1 MGRSGALRHALRASL
16 PAVLGVVLA
25 TPSLRAQQDTSLTP
39 LVLQVAVDGGP
50 ARVVE
55 AFARDSLVLL
65 PVRAMLDLM
74 GIGATASRG
83 GARLDAVLPPNLRVV
98 FDGEARQVAR
108 GDSARAVEGRLWL
121 WQDGALYLS
130 AGEIGWALEVGVRM
144 DWSEVLLQ
152 FTGTR
157 AMPAVQR
164 LARDARRASLMRRDA
179 AAPPASA
186 LTIGASLAD
195 GAVIDWSLSS
205 STTDPVRSTVLQ
217 LGIGAQVLGGGLEI
231 QQTVQREA
239 FGPDA
244 TLWSW
249 TSAWPDR
256 PWLRQARV
264 GDVQGSGPEPRSIY
278 GVVVSNAPFVRS
290 ADFGTDALGGTL
302 PPGWEAELYRG
313 GQLVGY
319 TPADAVRR
327 FRLDVPVTYG
337 PNPVDVVLYGP
348 HGEVVRRSRTF
359 FVPFERLPSGRF
371 EYALG
376 GGACRDEPCRRAGNL
391 DLRYGLSSRVTAEAG
406 LEYLA
411 RDTVGGRA
419 YPYALLSAGLTP
431 ALGLTGQVVA
441 RGLLRARADF
451 DPGPDLHLDVEHEV
465 FDTSAVAFL
474 AGRTVGRTRST
485 ADAFWRPAVLGGAL
499 YFQGSFSRTAGSLT
513 RSDLGSGTV
522 TLVILG
528 IRVSVGAH
536 RNAQRLAAGATTVQS
551 GLDGSAQAVLHGP
564 GRLLRATFVRGEI
577 RTECPQELVSC
588 THQVT
593 RVAGTLGRQLL
604 SFLRLDLGATWQRGW
619 GRPSFDLGLTTALPA
634 LRAVSHNSW
643 DPEAGVGGTQVLEG
657 SVLWDRQR
665 GHVDFGNGRSL
676 GRAGIAGVVFFDAN
690 ADGVQ
695 DEGEQGLA
703 NVLLRVGSRAVVTD
717 SSGRFDVFDFVPFE
731 RAVVAVDSQSLP
743 NPTWVPAEPLLAV
756 RPTPNSY
763 QLLPIAVVQG
773 GEIGGRVLWE
783 GHERALGGIRVVFR
797 DQEHGA
803 ETTAATFS
811 DGAFYVMGLRPG
823 RYWVFVDA
831 DQLQQLGLRSEP
843 VSVTI
848 GAADQGQLEGV
859 TVRLERAVR

>member
-1 MGRSGALRHALRASL
+1 MGRSGALRHALRAAL
-16 PAVLGVVLA
+16 PAVLGVALTA
-25 TPSLRAQQDTSLTP
+25 PSLRAQQDTSLTP
-39 LVLQVAVDGGP
+39 LVLQVAVEGGP

-65 PVRAMLDLM
+65 PVGTMLDLL
-74 GIGATASRG
+74 GIGATAARG
-83 GARLDAVLPPNLRVV
+83 GARLDALLPPNLRVV
-98 FDGEARQVAR
+98 FDGEARQVVR
-108 GDSARAVEGRLWL
+108 GDSAKAIEGRLWL
-121 WQDGALYLS
+121 WQDGVLYLS
-130 AGEIGWALEVGVRM
+130 ADVVGSALHIGVRM
-144 DWSEVLLQ
+144 DWSEVLLE
-152 FTGTR
+152 FTETR
-157 AMPAVQR
+157 HMPAVER
-164 LARDARRASLMRRDA
+164 LARDARRASLMRREA

-186 LTIGASLAD
+186 LTIGPSLAD

-205 STTDPVRSTVLQ
+205 STSDPVRSALLQ

-249 TSAWPDR
+249 TAAWPDQ

-264 GDVQGSGPEPRSIY
+264 GDVLGSGPEPRSLN
-278 GVVVSNAPFVRS
+278 GVVVSNAPYLRS
-290 ADFGTDALGGTL
+290 ADFGTDALGGAL

-319 TPADAVRR
+319 TRADSVRR

-359 FVPFERLPSGRF
+359 FVPFDRLPAGRF
-371 EYALG
+371 EYALS
-376 GGACRDEPCRRAGNL
+376 GGACHAEPCRQAGNL
-391 DLRYGLSSRVTAEAG
+391 DLRYGLSGRVTAEAG
-406 LEYLA
+406 LEFQS
-411 RDTVGGRA
+411 RDTLGGRA
-419 YPYALLSAGLTP
+419 YPYAFVSAGLTP
-431 ALGLTGQVVA
+431 ALGLTGQFA
-441 RGLLRARADF
+441 WRGLLRARADF
-451 DPGPDLHLDVEHEV
+451 DPGPDLHLGVEHDV
-465 FDTSAVAFL
+465 FDTSAVAL
-474 AGRTVGRTRST
+474 MAGRTAGRTRST

-499 YFQGSFSRTAGSLT
+499 YFQGSFSRTTGSLA
-513 RSDLGSGTV
+513 RSDLGTGSV
-522 TLVILG
+522 NLLLLG
-528 IRVSVGAH
+528 IRVSAGAH
-536 RNAQRLAAGATTVQS
+536 RNAMRAAAGGTSVQS
-551 GLDGSAQAVLHGP
+551 GLDGSVQTVLRGP
-564 GRLLRATFVRGEI
+564 GRLLRSTFVRGEI
-577 RTECPQELVSC
+577 RTECPDELISC

-593 RVAGTLGRQLL
+593 RVAGTIGRQLL
-604 SFLRLDLGATWQRGW
+604 SFLRLDFGATWQRGW
-619 GRPSFDLGLTTALPA
+619 TRPSFDLSLTTALSA

-643 DPEAGVGGTQVLEG
+643 DPQAGVSGTQVLEG
-657 SVLWDRQR
+657 SVLWDRRR
-665 GHVDFGNGRSL
+665 GRVDFGHGRSL
-676 GRAGIAGVVFFDAN
+676 GRAGISGVVFFDAN

-695 DEGEQGLA
+695 GEGEEGLA

-717 SSGRFDVFDFVPFE
+717 SSGRFEVFDFVPFE

-743 NPTWVPAEPLLAV
+743 NPTWVPAEPALAV

-763 QLLPIAVVQG
+763 QLVPIAVVQG

-803 ETTAATFS
+803 EATAATFS

-831 DQLQQLGLRSEP
+831 DQLQQLGLRSDP
-843 VSVTI
+843 VSVSI

-859 TVRLERAVR
+859 TLRLERALR